1 MDHGLPGDR
10 TGALERGRAVGDVG
24 GAQFPGAP
32 PQQAA
37 QLRVAHRLV
46 HAHAAGHRV
55 EDALEPERTAG
66 PGAEPGSPLAERL
79 LDARAAQAARV
90 LRGCG

>member
-10 TGALERGRAVGDVG
+10 TGALERCRAVGDVG

-37 QLRVAHRLV
+37 QLRVAL
-46 HAHAAGHRV
+46 
-55 EDALEPERTAG
+55 
-66 PGAEPGSPLAERL
+66 
-79 LDARAAQAARV
+79 AAQAGRV
-90 LRGCG
+90 LGGCG

>member
-37 QLRVAHRLV
+37 QLL
-46 HAHAAGHRV
+46 
-55 EDALEPERTAG
+55 DAL
-66 PGAEPGSPLAERL
+66 
-79 LDARAAQAARV
+79 AAQVARV
-90 LRGCG
+90 LGGRG